1 MCHLIQTLPISR
13 LTPIPSSQF
22 LAVGRNASPS
32 LEKLH
37 AAWNRS
43 ATHGQCPRWLGIVR
57 SWPGIVAATASH
69 QPSTSNL
76 THGPYQ
82 SVTHPPRVSS
92 FVRPMRLLRGAP
104 VPQHRALS
112 GGDNQ
117 KGLNAKKNDATR
129 SFPSLSPSS
138 SFVSCLREVGGNSLE
153 DERRRRH
160 PDLPQHLGDEEGD
173 GGWRH
178 TEE

>member
-1 MCHLIQTLPISR
+1 M
-13 LTPIPSSQF
+13 
-22 LAVGRNASPS
+22 PS
-32 LEKLH
+32 LAGNCALL
-37 AAWNRS
+37 ARNRRR
-43 ATHGQCPRWLGIVR
+43 HC
-57 SWPGIVAATASH
+57 
-69 QPSTSNL
+69 QPPAINIEPDTW
-76 THGPYQ
+76 
-82 SVTHPPRVSS
+82 
-92 FVRPMRLLRGAP
+92 
-104 VPQHRALS
+104 ALS
-112 GGDNQ
+112 AHEATTRCPCSPAQ
-117 KGLNAKKNDATR
+117 SFEWRRLNAKKNDATR